1 MTASPVSPPPSAA
14 GAGRRLF
21 RAFTTPDALAL
32 LALTATCA
40 AFFAPV
46 LSARYWLP
54 QGGGDLASFL
64 WPMYRFAAG
73 RIAAGDL
80 PLWNP
85 HQYAGAPLLA
95 DNQSGLLYPP
105 LWLLYLLKPA
115 FSYVDL
121 ERVVMGH
128 MLFTGVAMYACLR
141 LWRRRSSADVN
152 DPLPDAMTGFAIFPS
167 LVGAL
172 AWMLNDV
179 FLTHLGNLNLNAA
192 AGWLPLALLGIH
204 RACDPPTAVRVGAG
218 LRPAPTHGRANVVR
232 TWSMHRSAGWIA
244 LAALSLALS
253 ALAGHAQATFLC
265 ALAVSLHA
273 LWRTAADRRRRP
285 LVALAAA
292 GAAAFALAA
301 PALLP
306 TLALRPATVRATYD
320 YATSVQYSLP
330 PRALVGLVAPWWW
343 GRGAAAFHGDWDRVE
358 VGYVGVV
365 PVLLAIV
372 AILAAAAARHDRHR
386 HRDAVFFAV
395 LAIVALLVALGP
407 ATPVHRL
414 LIAPLHLPFRAP
426 ARYLLLVDFALSW
439 LAAAG
444 AAAVIARVARA
455 AAARSPAGPSAR
467 WRRPAAAIGAL
478 LVLATA
484 VDLVA
489 LGAGVE
495 IDRADPTAGYWR
507 TPAKD
512 WLAANGATFTPGDA
526 DLPLRIDEATG
537 AWQPGSAQ
545 LWGLYSLGGI
555 YNPSRLGT
563 YSFAMDGLQHRG
575 SPLYNL
581 FGVGWCLTDKGAAP
595 SDAGRWTKAFTGDAA
610 VDIWRND
617 GALPRIR
624 LVPHAHVARD
634 DLAAFDR
641 LRDPTHDPRTS
652 VVFVAADVEAD
663 VAAHADK
670 RPDDPTDPLAA
681 AASPVVVDAYTPDRI
696 TLRIHVR
703 RPSFLV
709 LSDVW
714 HPDWRAAVDGV
725 PAPVLRAD
733 FLFRAV
739 ALDAGAHIVE
749 LRYRPRGWRLG
760 LELSAVMWAVL
771 LAGAARVSAR
781 RG

>member
-1 MTASPVSPPPSAA
+1 MTARRPTSSPDGMLRAA
-14 GAGRRLF
+14 LGSDARSL
-21 RAFTTPDALAL
+21 AALAVIV
-32 LALTATCA
+32 A

-105 LWLLYLLKPA
+105 LWLLYVLKPA
-115 FSYVDL
+115 FSYRDL
-121 ERVVMGH
+121 QWLVIGH

-141 LWRRRSSADVN
+141 LWRRRDAT
-152 DPLPDAMTGFAIFPS
+152 DPGSTAGFAPTPA
-167 LVGAL
+167 LVGAV

-179 FLTHLGNLNLNAA
+179 FLTHIGNLNFNAA
-192 AGWLPLALLGIH
+192 ASWLPLALLGLH
-204 RACDPPTAVRVGAG
+204 RACEPPIAVRAGAG
-218 LRPAPTHGRANVVR
+218 LRPAPAHGPAHVSRIG
-232 TWSMHRSAGWIA
+232 SMNRSPGWLA

-265 ALAVSLHA
+265 ALAVALYA
-273 LWRTAADRRRRP
+273 LWRAATDRRWWP
-285 LVALAAA
+285 LAALAIV
-292 GAAAFALAA
+292 GATAFALAA

-306 TLALRPATVRATYD
+306 TLALRPATVRATYET
-320 YATSVQYSLP
+320 ATSVQYSLP

-343 GRGAAAFHGDWDRVE
+343 GRGAAGFHGDWDRVE

-365 PVLLAIV
+365 PLALAIV
-372 AILAAAAARHDRHR
+372 AMWGGRRRMARRRAGTGTRPHGIGD
-386 HRDAVFFAV
+386 VPFFAA

-407 ATPVHRL
+407 ATPVHRW

-426 ARYLLLVDFALSW
+426 ARYLVLVDFALAW

-444 AAAVIARVARA
+444 AAAVIARVARTA
-455 AAARSPAGPSAR
+455 TSRSSTGPSAR
-467 WRRPAAAIGAL
+467 WRRLAAATGPL
-478 LVLATA
+478 LVLVAA
-484 VDLVA
+484 IDLVA
-489 LGAGVE
+489 LGARVE
-495 IDRADPTAGYWR
+495 IDRNDPTAGYWR
-507 TPAKD
+507 TTAKD
-512 WLAANGATFTPGDA
+512 WLAANGATFAPGAA
-526 DLPLRIDEATG
+526 DLPPRIDEASG

-545 LWGLYSLGGI
+545 LWGLYSLGGV

-624 LVPHAHVARD
+624 LVTHTHVARD

-641 LRDPTHDPRTS
+641 LRDPAHDPRTS

-663 VAAHADK
+663 ATAQADE
-670 RPDDPTDPLAA
+670 RPDDPTDPPAA
-681 AASPVVVDAYTPDRI
+681 AASPVVVDAYGPDRI
-696 TLRIHVR
+696 TLRVDVR
-703 RPSFLV
+703 RPTFVV
-709 LSDVW
+709 LTDVW
-714 HPDWRAAVDGV
+714 HPDWRATIDGA
-725 PAPVLRAD
+725 PAPMLRAD

-739 ALDAGAHIVE
+739 AVDAGAHVLE

-760 LELSAVMWAVL
+760 LALAAVMWAVL
-771 LAGAARVSAR
+771 LAGAARALAR